1 MARRART
8 RSRRSRLALRWLA
21 AGAFALI
28 ALAYYKPVRSYF
40 ETRHALA
47 GRAAEVRALERDRA
61 RLRRRLSA
69 STSEA
74 ALAREARRVGY
85 VKPGETLFIVNGI
98 GAWRQRSGARGKIA
112 AGRRED

>member
-8 RSRRSRLALRWLA
+8 RSRRPRPALRWLA
-21 AGAFALI
+21 AGAFAFI

-47 GRAAEVRALERDRA
+47 GRAAEVRALERERA
-61 RLRRRLSA
+61 RLRRRLSV

-74 ALAREARRVGY
+74 ALARQARRVGY

-98 GAWRQRSGARGKIA
+98 SSWRHRARARGKSA
-112 AGRRED
+112 SGRSED

>member
-8 RSRRSRLALRWLA
+8 RSRRSRLVLRWLA
-21 AGAFALI
+21 AGAFVLI

-40 ETRHALA
+40 ETRHALS
-47 GRAAEVRALERDRA
+47 GRAAEVRALERERA

-74 ALAREARRVGY
+74 ALARQARRVGY

-98 GAWRQRSGARGKIA
+98 DAWRHGPRAPGNLAAARS
-112 AGRRED
+112 ED